1 MNRGNHSLFRKA
13 GFLAVG
19 VIRGWVAAQQL
30 PANATV
36 YGAGL
41 VVPTGMT
48 FGPDGALYISN
59 FGVIPAGALPVGS
72 GQVPRIPVNPG
83 WSI

>member
-1 MNRGNHSLFRKA
+1 MNKRNQSLLLMA

-19 VIRGWVAAQQL
+19 VIPGWVAAQQL

-41 VVPTGMT
+41 E
-48 FGPDGALYISN
+48 GPRG
-59 FGVIPAGALPVGS
+59 
-72 GQVPRIPVNPG
+72 R
-83 WSI
+83 

>member
-1 MNRGNHSLFRKA
+1 MNKRNQSLILMA

-19 VIRGWVAAQQL
+19 VITGRVAAQQL

-36 YGAGL
+36 YGAGP

-48 FGPDGALYISN
+48 FGPDGALYISH
-59 FGVIPAGALPVGS
+59 FEAIPAGPLPVGS
-72 GQVPRIPVNPG
+72 GQVLRIPVIPG
-83 WSI
+83 WQI

>member
-1 MNRGNHSLFRKA
+1 MNKRNHSLFLMA

-19 VIRGWVAAQQL
+19 VISGWVAAQRL

-48 FGPDGALYISN
+48 FGPDGAPYISN
-59 FGVIPAGALPVGS
+59 LGAIPAGALPVGS
-72 GQVPRIPVNPG
+72 GQVLRIPVIPG
-83 WSI
+83 WQI